1 MTRSIPQ
8 PEILALFCANLSALP
23 SAAACAGPPETR
35 FPSALVITARLGESA
50 RLRAEP
56 RALTE
61 SLAALA
67 ARLECGPLASFD
79 LQPLATRLE
88 CGPRASVE
96 LRPFAARLECRPRA
110 SVELWPRAARLK
122 CRPRASIELRPL
134 AARLECR
141 PRATIEPRPL
151 AARLECRPRASIE
164 LWPRAAWLKRLA
176 LSALKVAFFA
186 FRPLEPAKSWSVEFR
201 PLKRRRPGP
210 RPPAKRLLA
219 FASPAKP

>member
-1 MTRSIPQ
+1 MYRSLRWHFEPGKSMTRSIPQ

-141 PRATIEPRPL
+141 PRA
-151 AARLECRPRASIE
+151 SIE

>member
-88 CGPRASVE
+88 CGPRATVE
-96 LRPFAARLECRPRA
+96 L
-110 SVELWPRAARLK
+110 
-122 CRPRASIELRPL
+122 
-134 AARLECR
+134 
-141 PRATIEPRPL
+141 RPL